1 VGTIPLL
8 EEGTSTGV
16 NPPLRGVPEGRG
28 VYEDTPGFCKSTTLD
43 EVKAQDYKLTPGI
56 YVGTE
61 DEEDDGIPFEEKM
74 EKLKKKLQ
82 GQFEKS
88 LELQKTITGN
98 LNSL

>member
-1 VGTIPLL
+1 
-8 EEGTSTGV
+8 
-16 NPPLRGVPEGRG
+16 VPEGRG
-28 VYEDTPGFCKSTTLD
+28 VYEDTPGFCKSTTLE

-74 EKLKKKLQ
+74 EKLKSKLQ